1 MPSFEEDAFARAQQM
16 HRRRPQNQS
25 QINNST
31 QPNNPPQ
38 SKPQKPSV
46 SEPEEAP
53 VPQVQT
59 TEVSEAPIKS
69 DSFLNALFKDKDQ
82 SIILL
87 LIVLLMEENSNPT
100 LLIALIYL
108 LI

>member
-25 QINNST
+25 QTIN
-31 QPNNPPQ
+31 PHP
-38 SKPQKPSV
+38 KPQEPSKL
-46 SEPEEAP
+46 SEQKEVPAMQIQASHPEP
-53 VPQVQT
+53 MQT
-59 TEVSEAPIKS
+59 
-69 DSFLNALFKDKDQ
+69 DSFLNTLLKDKDQ

>member
-25 QINNST
+25 QVNNNT
-31 QPNNPPQ
+31 QPNNPP
-38 SKPQKPSV
+38 KPQKPPAT
-46 SEPEEAP
+46 EQKEEP
-53 VPQVQT
+53 VPQIQASVPT
-59 TEVSEAPIKS
+59 AVTPKS
-69 DSFLNALFKDKDQ
+69 DNILNALFKDKDQ